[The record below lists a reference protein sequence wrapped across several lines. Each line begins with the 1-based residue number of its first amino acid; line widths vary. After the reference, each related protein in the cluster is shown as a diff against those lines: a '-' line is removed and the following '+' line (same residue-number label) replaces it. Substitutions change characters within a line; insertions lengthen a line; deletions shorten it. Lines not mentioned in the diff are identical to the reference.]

1 MTKKFKCHMCDMES
15 KPNALMAR
23 HKNKHLSTDYTID
36 QYKKDLWAHNGI
48 HPNICPVCNKET
60 VIAKGDG
67 PAYPKLHDE
76 CYKKHWKHGDTNP
89 NWQGGLHTIN
99 CTECNR
105 EMKKHTSHLGHNGRK
120 FCSQRCSISFYAKKE
135 NETPKLKIARH
146 EASLRV
152 KSHLFSDQ
160 ANAKRKAS
168 MKKVM
173 SSPEFVE
180 GAATRMRERW
190 KSPEY
195 RKEQAGHLAK
205 QTIGVSKLEK
215 DVAKVA
221 QTLYPDLITQEFIG
235 FYTCDIFVPSSKLII
250 EVQGA
255 YWHGRPERI
264 LVDKT
269 KRSYFQ
275 NREYTVRY
283 IHEHPWREC
292 KGNIEKQLELLKKSV
307 EGENEPLP
315 PHLR

>member
-1 MTKKFKCHMCDMES
+1 MTK
-15 KPNALMAR
+15 
-23 HKNKHLSTDYTID
+23 HKNKHLSDSYTKE
-36 QYKKDLWAHNGI
+36 QYKKDLWAYNGI
-48 HPNICPVCNKET
+48 HPKICPVCNKET

-67 PAYPKLHDE
+67 PEYPEFHDE

-105 EMKKHTSHLGHNGRK
+105 EMKKHTSHLGHDGIK
-120 FCSQRCSISFYAKKE
+120 FCSRDCSSLWLSRPCNMSEARKNVAEEGRKRFLEFHKDKEYIAEVWKKA
-135 NETPKLKIARH
+135 KIA
-146 EASLRV
+146 
-152 KSHLFSDQ
+152 Q
-160 ANAKRKAS
+160 A
-168 MKKVM
+168 
-173 SSPEFVE
+173 SPEH
-180 GAATRMRERW
+180 GAVMAEVMRKRW
-190 KSPEY
+190 LDPEY